1 MQALELFLSR
11 FHKDEL
17 WAECLKCGRRYE
29 NEEHRCDKEG
39 GDVTET
45 NKGASGQMENDRT
58 SSGSCAKTASL
69 LQMEVSPSTTWAE
82 PTEKR
87 HSTSTVR
94 REGETER

>member
-1 MQALELFLSR
+1 MKALELFLSR

-29 NEEHRCDKEG
+29 NEEHRCDKED

-58 SSGSCAKTASL
+58 SS
-69 LQMEVSPSTTWAE
+69 ETTV
-82 PTEKR
+82 THGTDGR
-87 HSTSTVR
+87 MTD
-94 REGETER
+94 G

>member
-1 MQALELFLSR
+1 VNTLSNHAGSRIERKVYMQALELFLSR

-58 SSGSCAKTASL
+58 SS
-69 LQMEVSPSTTWAE
+69 ETTV
-82 PTEKR
+82 THGTNGR
-87 HSTSTVR
+87 MTD
-94 REGETER
+94 G

>member
-39 GDVTET
+39 DDVTET

-58 SSGSCAKTASL
+58 SS
-69 LQMEVSPSTTWAE
+69 ETTV
-82 PTEKR
+82 THGTDGR
-87 HSTSTVR
+87 MTD
-94 REGETER
+94 G

>member
-45 NKGASGQMENDRT
+45 NKGASGQMENGRT
-58 SSGSCAKTASL
+58 FS
-69 LQMEVSPSTTWAE
+69 ETTV
-82 PTEKR
+82 THGTDGR
-87 HSTSTVR
+87 MTD
-94 REGETER
+94 G